1 MVCVECCIE
10 VDDDAEGANDV
21 MTTMD
26 QSCVCIQI
34 RPQGEYIIMKLNR
47 EALFFRAIE
56 DISCEDNNESF
67 L

>member
-1 MVCVECCIE
+1 MVCVEWCVE
-10 VDDDAEGANDV
+10 VDNDAEGANDV

-34 RPQGEYIIMKLNR
+34 RSQGEYIIMKPNR
-47 EALFFRAIE
+47 EALFCRAIE
-56 DISCEDNNESF
+56 DISCEDDNESF